1 MHKNPCSSVQSCQRE
16 SGPVLALQGH
26 VFAPPDPHAELQSV
40 ETIEAP
46 HSFAVHEPAL
56 ASQQHPDP
64 LVPKPWSSMG
74 EISNAQAE
82 RRLILRPTTAIPRG
96 PTELR

>member
-1 MHKNPCSSVQSCQRE
+1 M
-16 SGPVLALQGH
+16 QGH
-26 VFAPPDPHAELQSV
+26 VFAPPDSHAELQAV

-46 HSFAVHEPAL
+46 HSFAVHEPTL
-56 ASQQHPDP
+56 ASQQHPES
-64 LVPKPWSSMG
+64 LVPKPRSRMG

-82 RRLILRPTTAIPRG
+82 RRLILRPTPAIPRG